1 MAAVTTYP
9 TDWKDRDNWIIR
21 GDPVAIPVGIV
32 DPENVT
38 PLDER
43 TWRAHIRKSEDA
55 KLVVAFTVDVNDAGD
70 GLILRLTAEQSRLLT
85 EGMVFDVEEV
95 GVRTWWKVT
104 KMGVLKDVSHD

>member
-9 TDWKDRDNWIIR
+9 TNWKVLDDWLVR

-32 DPENVT
+32 DEADAT

-43 TWRAHIRKSEDA
+43 TWRAHVRQSEDSR
-55 KLVVAFTVDVNDAGD
+55 LVVAFTVDVNDGGD
-70 GLILRLTAEQSRLLT
+70 GLILRLTPEQSRLLR
-85 EGMVFDVEEV
+85 EGMMFDLEEV